1 MFKFR
6 TFLFC
11 KSSITYLNHIVC
23 FLGQQEQERGI
34 NMAEMAK
41 VTRLRAIRAEK
52 GIGME
57 TLAEK
62 AGVGRSSLFKY
73 ENGDRRITRAASI
86 KICAALEIDT
96 NTDLAEIVEVNKA
109 WLHGNAY
116 TLS

>member
-23 FLGQQEQERGI
+23 FLGQQERGI

-62 AGVGRSSLFKY
+62 AGVGRSTLFKY
-73 ENGDRRITRAASI
+73 EKGDRRITRAASI
-86 KICAALEIDT
+86 KICAALEIDID
-96 NTDLAEIVEVNKA
+96 TDLAEIVEINKA

-116 TLS
+116 TLG